1 MKLALVVVAA
11 LALVTIGGDA
21 LQAQAPSGAPGAKP
35 PDPPCSTPEHRQFD
49 FWVGDWNV
57 KDPQGTQ
64 AGTNLITREFDG
76 CVVQEHWVGARGM
89 RGGSFNI
96 YSAGTKTWHQS
107 WVDSNGTLLLLEGEF
122 KDGKMQLAGEGPT
135 PLGAKRMHKISWE
148 PRKDGTVRQF
158 WQLSDDGGKTWT
170 VAFDGTYERKPPS

>member
-11 LALVTIGGDA
+11 LALVTLGGDA
-21 LQAQAPSGAPGAKP
+21 LQAQAPSGAPAAKP
-35 PDPPCSTPEHRQFD
+35 PASPCSTPEHRQFD

-57 KDPQGTQ
+57 KDPQGAQ

-76 CVVQEHWVGARGM
+76 CVIQEHWVGERGM

-96 YSAGTKTWHQS
+96 YSAATKTWHQS

-135 PLGAKRMHKISWE
+135 PQGGKRMHKISWE

-158 WQLSDDGGKTWT
+158 WQLSDDSGKTWT
-170 VAFDGTYERKPPS
+170 VAFDGTYERKRPS